1 MIRRAVQPDPIG
13 VPDAAPEVGFCVLAS
28 GSAGN
33 CSVLRVG
40 DRLILIDAGL
50 SPRRTRRAIADL
62 GLASA
67 PIAAVVLTHLDDDH
81 YHAGWPAALG
91 GETTVYMHRSHV
103 GRARRE
109 GRLPRRADIFA
120 EPFEPVPGVV
130 FTPALIA
137 HDSLGTSVFR
147 VEFAG
152 AAPGGTLGFAT
163 DVGRVSEPLVSVL
176 RGVDVLAIE
185 SNYCPRL
192 QLASSRPEYLKRRIM
207 GGSGHLSNE
216 QCRDAVDAIA
226 PRRHVVLLHLSR
238 ECNEPGL
245 AAAHHADAPYRLT
258 VTSQH
263 RASEWIGLCASRVE
277 RAGASAGPRRGSR
290 AVFGSP
296 QAEPMLW
303 SDDRSP
309 AQA

>member
-1 MIRRAVQPDPIG
+1 MTHDAAQPETGLGPG
-13 VPDAAPEVGFCVLAS
+13 AVPDFGLCVLAS

-62 GLASA
+62 GLASV

-81 YHAGWPAALG
+81 YHAGWPSALG
-91 GETTVYMHRSHV
+91 AETTVYMHRSHA

-109 GRLPRRADIFA
+109 GRLPRRADVFA
-120 EPFEPVPGVV
+120 EPFEPVPGLV
-130 FTPALIA
+130 FAPTLIA
-137 HDSLGTSVFR
+137 HDSLGAAAFR
-147 VEFAG
+147 VEL
-152 AAPGGTLGFAT
+152 GGVPTLGFAT
-163 DVGRVSEPLVSVL
+163 DIGRVSETLVAGL

-192 QLASSRPEYLKRRIM
+192 QLASSRPDFLKRRIM

-216 QCRDAVDAIA
+216 QCRDAVAAIA

-238 ECNEPGL
+238 ECNAPEL
-245 AAAHHADAPYRLT
+245 AAAHHAGAPYRLT
-258 VTSQH
+258 ITSQL
-263 RASEWIGLCASRVE
+263 RASEWIALSHGPRATVRPSGPTPRPLASR
-277 RAGASAGPRRGSR
+277 PRL
-290 AVFGSP
+290 VI
-296 QAEPMLW
+296 AEPTPMLW
-303 SDDRSP
+303 SDDPSP
-309 AQA
+309 AQT